1 MANRKRQ
8 SRGGR
13 EVAAEYKLLVVQER
27 MKGTSYEDVAK
38 AFGVSVAAVQKWTIA
53 FRKQGP
59 SALESKRSGPR
70 SKRAANPFVRE
81 HVVALKREHEPWGT
95 RRIRDVLARFEAL
108 GVSEQEVRR
117 ILHDEGLIETPT
129 PASPREHGPR
139 RFERATPNQLW
150 QSDIFTFRLR
160 RAERLYVCVFMDD
173 HSRFIVGHALA
184 HHQKS
189 ALVMEAFENGVATY
203 GQPTEVLTDN
213 GRQYTVWRGKTEFE
227 EALSR
232 MGIHHIR
239 SRPQHP
245 QTLGKVERFWKTL
258 WDEFLGRTVFAHA
271 VDAQQRLVHYLT
283 HYNFQRPHQALDGL
297 VPADRFFKA
306 AAHVRAE
313 IDRAVAANA
322 LRLALEQ
329 PLRKPFYVV
338 GQLGDQRLS
347 IAAGQEGL
355 EVHVGDRTQTIPLTE
370 ETDGTTTAR
379 RFGEEPAQPTH
390 PPLVD
395 EEDRSGRGREEP
407 RAAGAGGTVGRE
419 AGVDG
424 DRGVRDLARLL
435 LSARD
440 QSAQRDAP
448 GLGAR
453 LGWRREPGRDG
464 TPPSD
469 QGADR
474 EGGARGTG
482 AAPRGAPPLRAAQA
496 DELGVGEDAP
506 RPAAEEDNA
515 LDAHWAEK
523 LALVDDDEADAE
535 QETTER
541 IAEGAPAG
549 FDPDTGWHDRGP
561 LTWERKLAGENALSD
576 LEDEEF
582 DAQRSPSLVQASSG
596 TAERSSATSPLRRDH
611 VGARA
616 DTDSDGSGGVTRHV
630 AQSLPDDLASRDRGD
645 HRRDDAQA
653 CGTPGEAGAGSCAGG
668 GAPPSQ
674 VGAGGSAGALGDDQ
688 SDDGRREF
696 DRFWEGA
703 IAAIA
708 KSIEEDEEERGP
720 RTRDDGAP
728 GGDSDA

>member
-1 MANRKRQ
+1 L
-8 SRGGR
+8 
-13 EVAAEYKLLVVQER
+13 EYPVAYKLAAVQER
-27 MKGTSYEDVAK
+27 LRGTKEEDVAAAFKVAKATIAKWVK
-38 AFGVSVAAVQKWTIA
+38 AFRARGADGLKSGRVRANRA
-53 FRKQGP
+53 RKG
-59 SALESKRSGPR
+59 S
-70 SKRAANPFVRE
+70 NPVIRDQ
-81 HVVALKREHEPWGT
+81 VVALKREHEFWGT

-108 GVSEQEVRR
+108 GVSEQQVRQ
-117 ILHDEGLIETPT
+117 ILHAEGLIETPT
-129 PASPREHGPR
+129 PAPAREHGPR

-227 EALSR
+227 EALRR

-306 AAHVRAE
+306 AEHVRAE
-313 IDRAVAANA
+313 IERAVAANA

-329 PLRKPFYVV
+329 PIRKPFYVV

-347 IAAGQEGL
+347 IATGREGL
-355 EVHVGDRTQTIPLTE
+355 EVHVGERTQTIPLTE
-370 ETDGTTTAR
+370 DTDGATKAR
-379 RFGEEPAQPTH
+379 RFNGQPTQ
-390 PPLVD
+390 PADAALAD
-395 EEDRSGRGREEP
+395 EEDRSGRSREEP
-407 RAAGAGGTVGRE
+407 RAAGPGGALGRE

-440 QSAQRDAP
+440 QGAQRDAL

-453 LGWRREPGRDG
+453 LRWRREPGRDG
-464 TPPSD
+464 APPAD

-474 EGGARGTG
+474 EGGASGAG
-482 AAPRGAPPLRAAQA
+482 AAAGGAAALRAAQA
-496 DELGVGEDAP
+496 DELGAREDPA
-506 RPAAEEDNA
+506 RPATEDDNA
-515 LDAHWAEK
+515 IDAHWAQK
-523 LALVDDDEADAE
+523 LALLDDDDEADADAE
-535 QETTER
+535 EEPAER
-541 IAEGAPAG
+541 IAEGAPD
-549 FDPDTGWHDRGP
+549 FDPDAGWRDRGP
-561 LTWERKLAGENALSD
+561 LKWERKLAGANAVSD
-576 LEDEEF
+576 LGDEEF
-582 DAQRSPSLVQASSG
+582 DAQRSPTLVQASAGAPDGS
-596 TAERSSATSPLRRDH
+596 TATSTLRRDH

-616 DTDSDGSGGVTRHV
+616 DADGDRGSGVAGHV
-630 AQSLPDDLASRDRGD
+630 AEPFPDDPAPRAGVDD
-645 HRRDDAQA
+645 RRDDPEA
-653 CGTPGEAGAGSCAGG
+653 GGSTSEAGAGSGPGSGTGAGE
-668 GAPPSQ
+668 
-674 VGAGGSAGALGDDQ
+674 VGAVGAAGPRRDDEA
-688 SDDGRREF
+688 DDGRADV
-696 DRFWEGA
+696 DRFWSDA
-703 IAAIA
+703 FAAISR
-708 KSIEEDEEERGP
+708 SIEEDEAERGP
-720 RTRDDGAP
+720 RTRDDDLP
-728 GGDSDA
+728 GGDRDA